1 MKKKA
6 VLILIPVLVLAI
18 AFGGWFTLHE
28 KAQNKNIATL
38 IEKVDTLSQSV
49 QELASRANR
58 EEKAPV
64 EWGDG
69 YKWMAIGNSLTLI
82 EAWGRGICSTQPD
95 NDYFGIVKAW
105 LEERYDTVQANRCN
119 FSSWERSTLRS
130 TMYDLIDPY
139 LSDELDL
146 VTIQLGENVAY
157 TDTFEEDLMQL
168 VYYVKKKCPNA
179 QVILIDDF
187 WFQETSDIRRAVAEQ
202 TETAFVD
209 LSEIRG
215 KKEYQSLE
223 GTLYYLPDG
232 STSTV
237 EKDAETHPGDSG
249 MAFIAEQLIKTIK

>member
-82 EAWGRGICSTQPD
+82 EAWGRNSWVSTQYWWSLD
-95 NDYFGIVKAW
+95 VLQRKMTFRVVLW
-105 LEERYDTVQANRCN
+105 LAPE
-119 FSSWERSTLRS
+119 F
-130 TMYDLIDPY
+130 
-139 LSDELDL
+139 
-146 VTIQLGENVAY
+146 
-157 TDTFEEDLMQL
+157 
-168 VYYVKKKCPNA
+168 
-179 QVILIDDF
+179 
-187 WFQETSDIRRAVAEQ
+187 
-202 TETAFVD
+202 AFP
-209 LSEIRG
+209 
-215 KKEYQSLE
+215 
-223 GTLYYLPDG
+223 T
-232 STSTV
+232 
-237 EKDAETHPGDSG
+237 
-249 MAFIAEQLIKTIK
+249 